1 MEEQF
6 FTDQENNSFE
16 NPEPQRPTGLSVACV
31 LSFINAG
38 FQILSNLVWFLSYN
52 AMKEVAESE
61 EYYELMEKFTPN
73 IDQLEDNM
81 QAQLAISRTSYLLM
95 LLLFVASFYGVLQ
108 MWKMQK
114 QGFHIYT
121 IAQIL
126 MLIVTAIFITSV
138 TGQSIVGSVILT
150 AIWIGIYYIYYKRNM
165 Q

>member
-16 NPEPQRPTGLSVACV
+16 NPEPQRPSGLSVACV

-73 IDQLEDNM
+73 IDQLEDTM
-81 QAQLAISRTSYLLM
+81 QSQLAISRTSYLLM

-114 QGFHIYT
+114 KGFHIYT

>member
-16 NPEPQRPTGLSVACV
+16 NPEPQRPSGLSVACV

-73 IDQLEDNM
+73 IDQLEDTM
-81 QAQLAISRTSYLLM
+81 QSQLAISRTSYLLM

-114 QGFHIYT
+114 KGFHIYA

-126 MLIVTAIFITSV
+126 MLIVTAIFVTSV
-138 TGQSIVGSVILT
+138 NGTSIAGPAVLT

>member
-16 NPEPQRPTGLSVACV
+16 NPEPQRPSGLSVACV

-73 IDQLEDNM
+73 IDQLEDTM
-81 QAQLAISRTSYLLM
+81 QSQLAISRTSYLLM

-108 MWKMQK
+108 MWKLQK
-114 QGFHIYT
+114 KGFHIYT

-138 TGQSIVGSVILT
+138 TDQSIVGSVILT